1 MPTAAALGGLGL
13 WAGDVQFHDPDA
25 QWLWAYPYDIRSYS
39 PPADTLVTM
48 YNNFT
53 MPANS
58 TPAVLYVAVDDSTDV
73 YLNGI
78 FIGTKVGSWNP
89 FFYSDWPNQDWPVTL
104 QGGPNT
110 LAFRCANIWGGA
122 AGLLVS
128 LTVHNATTG
137 QDDVLLRS
145 DGSGTW
151 KYTTTQAYNPP
162 M

>member
-1 MPTAAALGGLGL
+1 MALGYKSL
-13 WAGDVQFHDPDA
+13 WGDSVQFPDD
-25 QWLWAYPYDIRSYS
+25 QVEWLWAPYQFPS
-39 PPADTLVTM
+39 PVPEDTLYTF
-48 YNNFT
+48 YNNLT

-58 TPAVLYVAVDDSTDV
+58 TPAVLRVAVDDACDV

-78 FIGTKVGSWNP
+78 FIGTQVGGWND
-89 FFYSDWPNQDWPVTL
+89 FFGSNAFKIAWPVTL
-104 QGGPNT
+104 QAGPNT
-110 LAFRCANIWGGA
+110 LAFRCSNIWGGP

-128 LTVHNATTG
+128 LTVHIPATG
-137 QDDVLLRS
+137 QDYVLLRT